1 MVVYHLGMTTTIAK
15 AKLTGCNTATLIE
28 QYELAISSYAGRLTN
43 CSPRQKRIDFIVDLL
58 SDRADAGDPAA
69 LAWFEHAKEN

>member
-1 MVVYHLGMTTTIAK
+1 MYHPGMTTTIAK

-43 CSPRQKRIDFIVDLL
+43 CSPRQRRIDFIVDLL
-58 SDRADAGDPAA
+58 SDRADAGDSAA
-69 LAWFEHAKEN
+69 LAWFERAKEN